1 MCVCISTSLSLSIY
15 LSFYLPTY
23 LSIYLKNM
31 YVQFYIYIYIA
42 KVKQT
47 WIVTIPVLPVLFG
60 STATRYT
67 VCRMHH
73 QRTGKLKLNSQGMWM
88 LETCKD

>member
-1 MCVCISTSLSLSIY
+1 MCVYIYIPLSLN
-15 LSFYLPTY
+15 LSFFLSTYLP
-23 LSIYLKNM
+23 IYLKNM